1 MQITM
6 TETTL
11 NKIASYSRDVR
22 KSETLE
28 GLMDY
33 YGLKYGLQR
42 RYEKGLAEAARTRE
56 KVTCAHRAD
65 EPPDVRGLVHIEEV
79 ALYQILET
87 VNIACQVLHHRR
99 HCLTPC
105 LSFAP

>member
-1 MQITM
+1 MQIAM

-33 YGLKYGLQR
+33 YGKTNLLCISEEQA
-42 RYEKGLAEAARTRE
+42 LAY
-56 KVTCAHRAD
+56 
-65 EPPDVRGLVHIEEV
+65 LS
-79 ALYQILET
+79 ILESKA
-87 VNIACQVLHHRR
+87 NANSI
-99 HCLTPC
+99 
-105 LSFAP
+105 

>member
-1 MQITM
+1 M

-33 YGLKYGLQR
+33 YGKTNLLCISEEQA
-42 RYEKGLAEAARTRE
+42 LAY
-56 KVTCAHRAD
+56 
-65 EPPDVRGLVHIEEV
+65 LS
-79 ALYQILET
+79 ILESKA
-87 VNIACQVLHHRR
+87 NANSI
-99 HCLTPC
+99 
-105 LSFAP
+105 

>member
-33 YGLKYGLQR
+33 YGKTNLLYISEEQA
-42 RYEKGLAEAARTRE
+42 LAYLA
-56 KVTCAHRAD
+56 
-65 EPPDVRGLVHIEEV
+65 
-79 ALYQILET
+79 ILESKA
-87 VNIACQVLHHRR
+87 NSI
-99 HCLTPC
+99 
-105 LSFAP
+105 

>member
-1 MQITM
+1 MQIIM

-33 YGLKYGLQR
+33 YNKTNLLYISEEQA
-42 RYEKGLAEAARTRE
+42 LAYLA
-56 KVTCAHRAD
+56 
-65 EPPDVRGLVHIEEV
+65 
-79 ALYQILET
+79 ILESQA
-87 VNIACQVLHHRR
+87 NANSI
-99 HCLTPC
+99 
-105 LSFAP
+105 

>member
-1 MQITM
+1 M

-33 YGLKYGLQR
+33 YGKTNLLYISEEQA
-42 RYEKGLAEAARTRE
+42 LAYLA
-56 KVTCAHRAD
+56 
-65 EPPDVRGLVHIEEV
+65 
-79 ALYQILET
+79 ILESQA
-87 VNIACQVLHHRR
+87 NANSI
-99 HCLTPC
+99 
-105 LSFAP
+105 

>member
-1 MQITM
+1 M

-33 YGLKYGLQR
+33 YGKTNLLYISEEQA
-42 RYEKGLAEAARTRE
+42 LAYLA
-56 KVTCAHRAD
+56 
-65 EPPDVRGLVHIEEV
+65 
-79 ALYQILET
+79 ILESKA
-87 VNIACQVLHHRR
+87 NANSI
-99 HCLTPC
+99 
-105 LSFAP
+105 

>member
-33 YGLKYGLQR
+33 YGKTNLLCISEEQA
-42 RYEKGLAEAARTRE
+42 LAYLA
-56 KVTCAHRAD
+56 
-65 EPPDVRGLVHIEEV
+65 
-79 ALYQILET
+79 ILESKT
-87 VNIACQVLHHRR
+87 NANSI
-99 HCLTPC
+99 
-105 LSFAP
+105 

>member
-1 MQITM
+1 MQIAM

-33 YGLKYGLQR
+33 YGKTNLLYISEEQA
-42 RYEKGLAEAARTRE
+42 LAYLA
-56 KVTCAHRAD
+56 
-65 EPPDVRGLVHIEEV
+65 
-79 ALYQILET
+79 ILESQA
-87 VNIACQVLHHRR
+87 NANSI
-99 HCLTPC
+99 
-105 LSFAP
+105 

>member
-1 MQITM
+1 M

-33 YGLKYGLQR
+33 YGKTNLLYISEEQA
-42 RYEKGLAEAARTRE
+42 LAYLA
-56 KVTCAHRAD
+56 
-65 EPPDVRGLVHIEEV
+65 
-79 ALYQILET
+79 ILESKA
-87 VNIACQVLHHRR
+87 NSI
-99 HCLTPC
+99 
-105 LSFAP
+105 

>member
-1 MQITM
+1 MQIIM

-33 YGLKYGLQR
+33 YGKTNLLCISEEQA
-42 RYEKGLAEAARTRE
+42 LAYLA
-56 KVTCAHRAD
+56 
-65 EPPDVRGLVHIEEV
+65 
-79 ALYQILET
+79 ILESKA
-87 VNIACQVLHHRR
+87 NANSI
-99 HCLTPC
+99 
-105 LSFAP
+105 

>member
-33 YGLKYGLQR
+33 YGKTNLLYISEEQA
-42 RYEKGLAEAARTRE
+42 LAYLA
-56 KVTCAHRAD
+56 
-65 EPPDVRGLVHIEEV
+65 
-79 ALYQILET
+79 ILESKA
-87 VNIACQVLHHRR
+87 NANSI
-99 HCLTPC
+99 
-105 LSFAP
+105 